1 MQCFLVALI
10 LCLKLCLYKL
20 AETYIKLQKNE
31 LAECCDEIYKKP
43 AEGRF
48 FVYENSIN
56 YWSNWRTPC
65 GTWL

>member
-1 MQCFLVALI
+1 MQCFLVAFI

-56 YWSNWRTPC
+56 Y
-65 GTWL
+65 